1 MPTIQ
6 TIPSSQ
12 SRIRLFPPGVTHRK
26 WLKIGL
32 MCLCLLVVGEASAS
46 DQRPTENDARPT
58 KPLFP
63 TTTTDPIDQSRTIFA
78 FQREP
83 PSTTEPTW
91 DDKYSASPRLT
102 DPPPPEQI
110 EQIEPIQP
118 IRDSHLIGASTNS
131 NTAISSKRNPTVT
144 DSAQPDSMKRTT
156 GQRLTSGQENQ
167 RATMELSTPD
177 PRRLVFSSKGVGAGK
192 RLQNDSAQKT
202 STKGLLSYL
211 TPTTGNM
218 QTTGAALAIVVG
230 LLCICAWFFR
240 RSVPRST
247 SPLPQEAVRALG
259 RTQLAPR
266 QFIQLLQVGNK
277 LVLVSVTS
285 ERTDPIT
292 EVTEPAEVDRILGL
306 CMRDHSASTTAEFQQ
321 VLNQLSREPA
331 SGFLGNEGPLENMG
345 RNRS

>member
-6 TIPSSQ
+6 TIPSSR
-12 SRIRLFPPGVTHRK
+12 SRIRLFSPGVTHRK

-32 MCLCLLVVGEASAS
+32 ICLCLQVVGEASAS
-46 DQRPTENDARPT
+46 AQRLAENGAGPT
-58 KPLFP
+58 KPLLP

-83 PSTTEPTW
+83 QSTTEPTR
-91 DDKYSASPRLT
+91 DDEYSASQRLT
-102 DPPPPEQI
+102 NPPPP

-118 IRDSHLIGASTNS
+118 IRDSHLLEASTNS
-131 NTAISSKRNPTVT
+131 NTAISWNRNPTGT
-144 DSAQPDSMKRTT
+144 DSAQADSMERTT
-156 GQRLTSGQENQ
+156 GQSLTSGQENQ

-192 RLQNDSAQKT
+192 RLQDDSAQKT

-211 TPTTGNM
+211 TPATSNM

-292 EVTEPAEVDRILGL
+292 EVTDPAEVDRLLGL